1 MKDRGM
7 GGAEV
12 MNSSSNKGYLLY
24 LEVTEQRNDF
34 AD

>member
-12 MNSSSNKGYLLY
+12 MNSSSNKGHFLY
-24 LEVTEQRNDF
+24 LEVTQQRNASTD
-34 AD
+34 